1 MSAGLREIKRGEAAL
16 FAEWEAAE
24 RPYPWTAAHFE
35 ADVASA
41 RRVFVW
47 DDGGRPAAFAVLQVA
62 ADEAH
67 LHNLMVHPAYR
78 RKGIGSM
85 LLQKVMIE
93 ARDSGAAV
101 FVLDVDAANRPAI
114 SMYLKAG
121 FQTLQKRRA
130 SYPRGEDALV
140 MKKDL

>member
-1 MSAGLREIKRGEAAL
+1 MRGVLREIKHDEAAL
-16 FAEWEAAE
+16 FAEWEEAE
-24 RPYPWTAAHFE
+24 RLYPWTAAHFE
-35 ADVASA
+35 ADVGSA

-47 DDGGRPAAFAVLQVA
+47 EADGRPVAFAVLQVA

-67 LHNLMVHPAYR
+67 LHNFMVHPAHR
-78 RKGIGSM
+78 RKGLGSM

-114 SMYLKAG
+114 TMYLKAG
-121 FQTLQKRRA
+121 FQTLEKRRA